1 MPWDDAPDLRGA
13 ELIHDQW
20 AIDQALD
27 RMAREITQ
35 DLGGRNPLILGVM
48 IGGMIPAGRLLPR
61 LDFPLE
67 VDYVHATRYRN
78 ELSGEELVWH
88 ALPTTPIEGRDL
100 LVVDDILDE
109 GNTLAGIIDAFRS
122 AGARSVRTA
131 VLVDKRHDR
140 KYQGLCADYV
150 GLEVEDRYVF
160 GAGMDCRGL
169 GRNADGIYAID
180 QRIEQAAK
188 TQQEPDTEER

>member
-1 MPWDDAPDLRGA
+1 MPWNRAPELQGAKLVYGRGEVQA
-13 ELIHDQW
+13 
-20 AIDQALD
+20 ALD
-27 RMAREITQ
+27 RMATEITAC
-35 DLGGRNPLILGVM
+35 LGERRPLIIGVM

-78 ELSGEELVWH
+78 EVQGGDELVWH
-88 ALPTTPIEGRDL
+88 ALPSTPIEERDL

-109 GNTLAGIIDAFRS
+109 GRTLDGILEAFRNG
-122 AGARSVRTA
+122 GARSVRSA
-131 VLVDKRHDR
+131 VLADKRHDR
-140 KYQGLCADYV
+140 KHNGIRADFV

-180 QRIEQAAK
+180 V
-188 TQQEPDTEER
+188 T